1 MSSIDFSLI
10 VSALALRC
18 KGIYKI
24 YNEPDGTL
32 SGICAWACDADSDED
47 IEAKLIHFVKTKCG
61 VNTVQMLF
69 ALNHCDAFEAAA
81 KKAWPQVKFP
91 AV

>member
-1 MSSIDFSLI
+1 MPESKS
-10 VSALALRC
+10 
-18 KGIYKI
+18 GICGVKQL
-24 YNEPDGTL
+24 EPDGTL

-69 ALNHCDAFEAAA
+69 ALNHCDAFESAA